1 MNLAAKV
8 TAAFFDSHDIR
19 YSMRGDD
26 NEVIRVGFRAEN
38 KESVEILL
46 FFSEKNDNV
55 GIRSFDLCKV
65 PEAKKPALYELCSKL
80 NDKYRWVKFYI
91 DEDDNTITAADD
103 AVIQLDSCGEECLE
117 LVMRMCDIADEV
129 YPEIMKTIWS

>member
-8 TAAFFDSHDIR
+8 TAAYFDSQDIR

-26 NEVIRVGFRAEN
+26 NEIISVGFRAEN
-38 KESVEILL
+38 KESIEILL
-46 FFSEKNDNV
+46 FFSEGNDNV

-65 PEAKKPALYELCSKL
+65 PEVKKPALYELCSKL
-80 NDKYRWVKFYI
+80 NDEYRWVKFYI

-103 AVIQLDSCGEECLE
+103 ALIQLDSCGEECLE

-129 YPEIMKTIWS
+129 YPEIMKAIWS